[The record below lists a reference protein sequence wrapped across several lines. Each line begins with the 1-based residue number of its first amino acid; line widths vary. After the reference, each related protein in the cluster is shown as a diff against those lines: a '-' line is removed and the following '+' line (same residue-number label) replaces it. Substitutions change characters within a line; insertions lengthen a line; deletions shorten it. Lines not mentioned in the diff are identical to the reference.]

1 MGSRHKTIKNVLDIG
16 RAAEWNDDHEA
27 DFTLEIEEYDL
38 QTGSAIATEWSTAQT
53 SGGSA
58 PVWAL
63 VGAAGSEHAFV
74 VLNTGG
80 TTGKLSSMR
89 HMLGGAAANVTS
101 PADLPALN
109 LALEISAIHT
119 LGIVAEWGFFAS
131 ATVPFT
137 ANGAGAYFR
146 INADLLYAV
155 TGTGAAETETLIGAW
170 SQYANYRIQINS
182 ANVEF
187 YVNDL
192 VTPELT
198 ITTTRPVVAL
208 TPKISVVSGNNVDST
223 LRLDA
228 LAWSRLRA
236 Q

>member
-1 MGSRHKTIKNVLDIG
+1 MTQRHKTIKNVLDIG

-53 SGGSA
+53 SGGAA

-74 VLNTGG
+74 VLNTGA

-137 ANGAGAYFR
+137 ANAAGAYFR

-155 TGTGAAETETLIGAW
+155 TGTGAAETATLIGAW
-170 SQYANYRIQINS
+170 SQYSNYRIQINS

-223 LRLDA
+223 LRCDA
-228 LAWSRLRA
+228 LAWSRLRK